1 MNGDE
6 GTYAAVCD
14 LVRGDNLAHL
24 RDEGEPPGLV
34 PLVRGSDFAEAT
46 VRAPESEAAAVG
58 FGLDVLAS

>member
-6 GTYAAVCD
+6 GTYAAIGD
-14 LVRGDNLAHL
+14 LVCGDNLAHL

-34 PLVRGSDFAEAT
+34 PLVRGSDLAEAP
-46 VRAPESEAAAVG
+46 VGAPESEAAAIG